1 VAWLVPGSSFIVNQ
15 LRLDVNADCPLSLRE
30 SRADFREAKGDN
42 GRMTTT
48 LNWRVSSS
56 ASALHAAGAMVRGE
70 VLADAGLASA
80 LAESAV
86 LLQEE
91 IQLAQLPDEKFWRNL
106 LGVSAGTEN
115 NRELAKVALMKTI
128 GRGAAVETIEQRIVA
143 AIAAVEAAF
152 QRYLPKLVDELPL
165 RIGPLREQ
173 WEARGPGFLRQIGML
188 TDEALL
194 VEQAEVVVVHPALG
208 GGGDAWLAGNQ
219 VRIEGVLANSHPHL
233 PEVVRLGWLISQL
246 HFDLPALS
254 ENVNAER
261 LPRLAKLAMLPA
273 ALAAGS
279 AVELCQDSPDLLAG
293 ALSDW
298 RLTADAAVLTQW
310 WETYRD
316 SRPPFPVALAALD
329 QMLD

>member
-1 VAWLVPGSSFIVNQ
+1 MG
-15 LRLDVNADCPLSLRE
+15 
-30 SRADFREAKGDN
+30 
-42 GRMTTT
+42 TT

-56 ASALHAAGAMVRGE
+56 ASALHAAAAIVRGE
-70 VLADAGLASA
+70 LLADAELASA

-91 IQLAQLPDEKFWRNL
+91 IQLAQLPEERFWRNL

-115 NRELAKVALMKTI
+115 NRELAKLALVKTI
-128 GRGAAVETIEQRIVA
+128 GRGAAAETVEQRIAA
-143 AIAAVEAAF
+143 AIAAIEAAF
-152 QRYLPKLVDELPL
+152 QRHLPKLAEELPL

-173 WEARGPGFLRQIGML
+173 WEARGPGYLRQVGLL

-194 VEQAEVVVVHPALG
+194 VGQAEVVVVHPALG
-208 GGGDAWLAGNQ
+208 GGGEAWLAGNQ
-219 VRIEGVLANSHPHL
+219 VRIEGVLANPHQHL

-254 ENVNAER
+254 ENLNAER
-261 LPRLAKLAMLPA
+261 LPKLAKLAMLPA
-273 ALAAGS
+273 ALAAGN
-279 AVELCQDSPDLLAG
+279 AVELCQDSPALLAA
-293 ALSDW
+293 ALRAW
-298 RLTADAAVLTQW
+298 RLTADATVLTQW

-316 SRPPFPVALAALD
+316 SRPPFAVALAALD

>member
-1 VAWLVPGSSFIVNQ
+1 MA
-15 LRLDVNADCPLSLRE
+15 
-30 SRADFREAKGDN
+30 
-42 GRMTTT
+42 TT

-56 ASALHAAGAMVRGE
+56 ASALHAAGAIVHGG

-86 LLQEE
+86 LLQET
-91 IQLAQLPDEKFWRNL
+91 IQSAQLPEERFWRNL

-115 NRELAKVALMKTI
+115 NRELARLALVKTI
-128 GRGAAVETIEQRIVA
+128 GRGAAAETIEQRIAA

-152 QRYLPKLVDELPL
+152 HRCLPKLTEELPL

-173 WEARGPGFLRQIGML
+173 WEARGPGFLRQIGLL

-194 VEQAEVVVVHPALG
+194 VEQAEVVVIHPALG
-208 GGGDAWLAGNQ
+208 GGGEAWLAGNQ
-219 VRIEGVLANSHPHL
+219 VRIEGVLANPLQHL

-246 HFDLPALS
+246 NFDLPALS

-261 LPRLAKLAMLPA
+261 LPRLAKLAMLPT
-273 ALAAGS
+273 ALAAGN
-279 AVELCQDSPDLLAG
+279 AVELCQDSPDLLAA

-298 RLTADAAVLTQW
+298 RLAADATVLTQW

-316 SRPPFPVALAALD
+316 SRPPFAVALAALD
-329 QMLD
+329 KMLD